1 MGSDSGSFYTQ
12 PRERQ
17 REREYKK
24 DTIIILYDVRP
35 LYPFTRYCDPIYAWK
50 TCQSKKRKRF
60 FFPYIVQMHR
70 RTLFDDDLGIIEP
83 LNELGIDN
91 DGVVYTGRCL
101 HALFYIWCCLK
112 W

>member
-1 MGSDSGSFYTQ
+1 M
-12 PRERQ
+12 
-17 REREYKK
+17 
-24 DTIIILYDVRP
+24 RP
-35 LYPFTRYCDPIYAWK
+35 LYPFTRYCYLIYAWK
-50 TCQSKKRKRF
+50 TCQSKKRKRTKCS
-60 FFPYIVQMHR
+60 YIVQMHR

-101 HALFYIWCCLK
+101 HALFYIWRCLK

>member
-1 MGSDSGSFYTQ
+1 MMCDRCILSQVIATRFMHGKHA
-12 PRERQ
+12 RV
-17 REREYKK
+17 KK
-24 DTIIILYDVRP
+24 E
-35 LYPFTRYCDPIYAWK
+35 
-50 TCQSKKRKRF
+50 KRF
-60 FFPYIVQMHR
+60 FFHYIVQMHR